1 LSCPRVASK
10 WFLKFEIVVNIFP
23 VLQAGVDGILKL
35 MSYSQVEN
43 ETGIIVEII
52 IVEKRKVFSL
62 CVAYLLKT
70 VT

>member
-1 LSCPRVASK
+1 M
-10 WFLKFEIVVNIFP
+10 VNIFP

-62 CVAYLLKT
+62 CVAYLPEDRNVSNSVHHT
-70 VT
+70 